1 MGSSPLPRHRS
12 SVTYSSL
19 YARKMRC
26 FALFALPL
34 LATAQ
39 LPAPEFQIDLD
50 QPPHQRHREVAQY
63 FKEDYPNLMMGWETT
78 LQMLMSS
85 EERAEWMLNHN
96 LGQEFM
102 DEIRGFVEEMDH
114 PKVTFERVLLFNLIN
129 EVGYKS
135 FCSGVLVT
143 DPTGRVMHGRNLDF
157 KLEYKSGRAHRHI
170 GMMSTNLTYVRN
182 GVPVFNAPS
191 WAGYIGL
198 HTALKL
204 QGRHPWSFQQNTHYR
219 NDGHANLQAQKSG
232 AMPLGLYMRR
242 LIEEDVDFRTAVLKI
257 ESTRFSAPA
266 FVMMAGAAPW
276 EGTSMEITRNSS
288 DTMANLAK
296 AQVLS
301 PQIGRWFLVQTNDR
315 PWGEAMDDRRPAAV
329 EMLRLLGSPF
339 VVDEE
344 KMMELMRSEPLF
356 NKQTVLSLVT
366 SPATGYSQ
374 ALTHGEYGVGLELLS
389 KFRRFKVFL
398 SP

>member
-1 MGSSPLPRHRS
+1 LGSSPLPRHRS

-301 PQIGRWFLVQTNDR
+301 PQIGRWFLVQTNDLAFEE
-315 PWGEAMDDRRPAAV
+315 PIDDRRPAAMQLV
-329 EMLRLLGSPF
+329 SALGGPQGISE
-339 VVDEE
+339 DS
-344 KMMELMRSEPLF
+344 LMKVMRTRPLF
-356 NKQTVLSLVT
+356 NDYTTVSVV
-366 SPATGYSQ
+366 SVPATGRIR
-374 ALTHGEYGVGLELLS
+374 ALGRNEYWPELNLFS
-389 KFRRFKVFL
+389 KSRRFKIVL
-398 SP
+398 R